1 MFESMTVS
9 PASKRQTTWD
19 VLEKRAHERCA
30 LRGTKLT
37 SLRLRVLRALWSA
50 KEPVGAYDLS
60 DRVSVE
66 AGGRWMAPN
75 SIYRVLILFAEL
87 GLVRRVESRHA
98 YVVARDGDPG
108 SDMFFLCDGCG
119 AVTAIDEPQL
129 AALLTSQASALGFT
143 PHHQVVEVAG
153 QCRTCA
159 ESQPTKGQT

>member
-1 MFESMTVS
+1 MPVS
-9 PASKRQTTWD
+9 SATKSNANWEVLKR
-19 VLEKRAHERCA
+19 RALERCA
-30 LRGTKLT
+30 SHGTRLTPLRQ
-37 SLRLRVLRALWSA
+37 SVLRALWSA
-50 KEPVGAYDLS
+50 NAPVGAYDLS
-60 DRVSVE
+60 DRVGAE
-66 AGGRWMAPN
+66 LGGQRLAVN
-75 SIYRVLILFAEL
+75 SIYRVLILFTAL

-129 AALLTSQASALGFT
+129 AMLLRSQASALGFR

-159 ESQPTKGQT
+159 EAEPPKEQA

>member
-1 MFESMTVS
+1 VPLS
-9 PASKRQTTWD
+9 PIIAGQTTWN

-30 LRGTKLT
+30 VRGKKLT
-37 SLRLRVLRALWSA
+37 PLRLRVLHALWSA

-66 AGGRWMAPN
+66 AGGRRMAPN
-75 SIYRVLILFAEL
+75 SIYHVLILFAEL

-129 AALLTSQASALGFT
+129 AALLTSQASALGFR

-159 ESQPTKGQT
+159 ESQPTKEQT